1 MSELAFNVNGDAF
14 EVPAAATGW
23 RVRRMKQKGAPE
35 VVYGRDGLPLVVPI
49 HAEMEDLK
57 QEISVAGRYRLDPV
71 DDAQRHLA
79 ESPSGYVVVHPEAVA
94 NPAISMAR
102 SERSAPADSALLEA
116 MRMNTALAQSVIERF
131 PAMMESAAV
140 LLRAAD
146 GAGLPARMPVIP
158 VDAECDDDGDDCEDE
173 APKTAGFDLSALV
186 AQIVPVI
193 VAGLSSGR
201 LKVPGLGAMLDWRKA
216 APAPDSTAADATA
229 DATAATRATTVESA
243 RAPVTEASALPALDP
258 IAMAHLVAIQQALTI
273 DERALAQALVSELK
287 PAELRAWMAELAKLS
302 VPAAVAKIRAILHR
316 APSQGVVS

>member
-94 NPAISMAR
+94 NPAIGMAR

-173 APKTAGFDLSALV
+173 APRTAGFDLSALV

-216 APAPDSTAADATA
+216 APAADSTAT
-229 DATAATRATTVESA
+229 DATAAPRTTTVESA
-243 RAPVTEASALPALDP
+243 RTPVTEASALPALDP

-273 DERALAQALVSELK
+273 DERALAQALVSELT

-302 VPAAVAKIRAILHR
+302 VPAAVTKIRAILHR